1 MRIYKSTY
9 RDRHGKTNKTS
20 KWYVEITDH
29 NGDTRRVPAFTSRS
43 ASEEF
48 ANNLKKLVAYHQA
61 TGGQVD
67 PDLQEWLNQIPSST
81 RKYFLSIGLLNAERV
96 AVSQALSLHVDDYA
110 KALKAK
116 GNTDKHVNAVKGRIV
131 RILDAC
137 QFNFWHDIDAA
148 GVQTFLSELRE
159 SDDENETEGL
169 SAQTSNYY
177 LASLKAF
184 CRWMVRERRAS
195 SSPVSHLDPLNPKTD
210 RRLVRRA
217 LPEDE
222 LHRLMK
228 AAQDGEELYGRDRD
242 GVIAWRL
249 TGMDRAMLYRLAV
262 ETGLRVGEIR
272 SLTPRSFDLDA
283 EIPVVKVMAA
293 YSKHRRDDT
302 LPLRPATAFVLNEY
316 LMERELDKPLFSMP
330 RREELASILRVDLAA
345 AGIEDRNAQDQVVD
359 FHALRHTFITNLA
372 SGGIHP
378 KLAQTLARHSTITL
392 TMDRYSHTQSKD
404 VANALNVLPN
414 LRNHG
419 RQEPPKNSASQKQNG
434 QSVLADCWAQ
444 NGGLADSPCDSVR
457 LNRDDSGIERDTLRT
472 RTNKAKTPQTSDDDV
487 PSEQSRARGG
497 TGRRSGLKIRGSR
510 KGACGFDS
518 RRAHC
523 SRPILACMCKVPRR
537 R

>member
-1 MRIYKSTY
+1 MRLYKSTY
-9 RDRHGKTNKTS
+9 RDRKGKTNKTS
-20 KWYVEITDH
+20 KWYVEFTDH
-29 NGDTRRVPAFTSRS
+29 NNDTKRVPAFTSRS

-48 ANNLKKLVAYHQA
+48 AKNLKKLVAYHQA
-61 TGGQVD
+61 TGGQID
-67 PDLQEWLNQIPSST
+67 PDLQEWLNQIPASS

-96 AVSQALSLHVDDYA
+96 AVSQPLALHVADYA

-116 GNTDKHVNAVKGRIV
+116 ANTDKHVNSVTARIE
-131 RILDAC
+131 RILDRC
-137 QFNFWHDIDAA
+137 RFNFWHDIDAA
-148 GVQTFLSELRE
+148 TVQTFLSGLRE
-159 SDDENETEGL
+159 NDEENDVRGM

-217 LPEDE
+217 LNENE
-222 LHRLMK
+222 LHRLIN
-228 AAQDGEELYGRDRD
+228 AAQNGEELYGRDRD

-249 TGMDRAMLYRLAV
+249 SGFDRAMLYRLAV
-262 ETGLRVGEIR
+262 ETGLRAGEIR

-283 EIPVVKVMAA
+283 EIPTVKVLAA

-302 LPLRPATAFVLNEY
+302 LPLRPATAAALNEY
-316 LMERELDKPLFSMP
+316 LMERELDKPLFSIP

-345 AGIEDRNAQDQVVD
+345 AGIDYRDAQDRVDD

-372 SGGIHP
+372 SGGVHP

-392 TMDRYSHTQSKD
+392 TMDRYSHTDSHE

-414 LRNHG
+414 LQHHSCHDTPR
-419 RQEPPKNSASQKQNG
+419 EAASQNENAQF
-434 QSVLADCWAQ
+434 VLADCWAQ
-444 NGGLADSPCDSVR
+444 NDGLADSLCDSER
-457 LNRDDSGIERDTLRT
+457 LHAHPLNGQPHDRGMPRK
-472 RTNKAKTPQTSDDDV
+472 KAKTPQSTNDNV

-497 TGRRSGLKIRGSR
+497 TGRRSGLKIRFRR
-510 KGACGFDS
+510 KAECGF
-518 RRAHC
+518 
-523 SRPILACMCKVPRR
+523 
-537 R
+537 